1 MQGIGYSFVTMIAAL
16 FLHVNMHAAE
26 IRWHHNYEVAAQ
38 QALEEEKNI
47 FVLITSETCRWC
59 RKLEETTLEDDTIAA
74 RINAHYIAVT
84 LTREKDSYPSYLH
97 AKMVPMS
104 FFLTPQGRVINSM
117 PGYWNVEDYH
127 SILDDVT
134 YELNKQHR
142 KQ

>member
-1 MQGIGYSFVTMIAAL
+1 MRILIVIIGLVI
-16 FLHVNMHAAE
+16 LHVNVHAVE
-26 IRWHHNYEVAAQ
+26 IQWYHNYN
-38 QALEEEKNI
+38 QAVDKATEENKNI
-47 FVLITSETCRWC
+47 LLLITSETCRWC
-59 RKLEETTLEDDTIAA
+59 RKLEATTLEDDTIAQ
-74 RINAHYIAVT
+74 RINQHYIAVA

-134 YELNKQHR
+134 YELKKQHR